1 MSDGQGGS
9 GMSDV
14 KSEIAKLLIEAM
26 KEERAPW
33 QRPWN
38 SISMR
43 PTNPTSKSAYR
54 GINRILLSLRGFK
67 DERWMTYRQAAL
79 AGWQVQ
85 AGATGSPVVKLVE
98 VAAIQALERA
108 PGGSEQIEQGAEK
121 RPGKVFALRRYT
133 VFNAEQIKGIPPLP
147 ERAATASIVV
157 CERAEAVLAA
167 LVDTGLTI
175 KHGGS
180 QACYIPALD
189 EIRLPSEADFLT
201 PYQYFAVAMHESA
214 HATLAPHRMN
224 RVETLGQKWGDE
236 AYAQEEL
243 RAEIAS
249 AIIASELSDG
259 PGGLVQ
265 GAEHVA
271 NHARYLNSWI
281 RVLERD
287 PMAIF
292 SAAKDAELMAGY
304 LLELAAK
311 RESVAAHS
319 EWIKDYNDAMAV
331 ELREG
336 LSLR

>member
-1 MSDGQGGS
+1 MREGQVES
-9 GMSDV
+9 GKGDV
-14 KSEIAKLLIEAM
+14 KSEVAKLLIEAM
-26 KEERAPW
+26 KQERAPW

-43 PTNPTSKSAYR
+43 PTNPTSNNAYR
-54 GINRILLSLRGFK
+54 GINRLLLSLQGYE
-67 DERWMTYRQAAL
+67 DPRWMTYRQAAL

-85 AGATGSPVVKLVE
+85 AGAKGAPVVKLVE
-98 VAAIQALERA
+98 VAAGQARDEG
-108 PGGSEQIEQGAEK
+108 PSGSEQANPIVERGS
-121 RPGKVFALRRYT
+121 GKAFFLRRYT

-147 ERAATASIVV
+147 ERAPSAPIIT
-157 CERAEAVLAA
+157 CEKAEAILAA
-167 LVDTGLTI
+167 LIDTGLSV
-175 KHGGS
+175 KHGGT
-180 QACYIPALD
+180 QACYVPALD
-189 EIRLPSEADFLT
+189 EIRLPAKSDFLSA
-201 PYQYFAVAMHESA
+201 YQYFSVAMHESA
-214 HATLAPHRMN
+214 HATLAKHRMN
-224 RVETLGQKWGDE
+224 RVEALGEKWGDE

-265 GAEHVA
+265 SREHVA
-271 NHARYLNSWI
+271 THARYLNSWI

-292 SAAKDAELMAGY
+292 SAAKDAELMATY

-319 EWIKDYNDAMAV
+319 EWIKDYDDAMAA
-331 ELREG
+331 ELSMAG
-336 LSLR
+336 LAP

>member
-1 MSDGQGGS
+1 MTVDATEKRA
-9 GMSDV
+9 DV
-14 KSEIAKLLIEAM
+14 KSEIARILIEAM

-33 QRPWN
+33 QRPWS
-38 SISMR
+38 SIAMR
-43 PTNPTSKSAYR
+43 PTNPTSNNAYR
-54 GINRILLSLRGFK
+54 GINRLLLSLRGFA
-67 DERWMTYRQAAL
+67 DPRWMTYQQAAK

-85 AGATGSPVVKLVE
+85 AGAKGSPVVKLVE
-98 VAAIQALERA
+98 VAAGQAEDEGS
-108 PGGSEQIEQGAEK
+108 GGSEQSEATVGRAA
-121 RPGKVFALRRYT
+121 GKVFALRRYT
-133 VFNAEQIKGIPPLP
+133 VFNGEQIKGIPPLP

-157 CERAEAVLAA
+157 CERAEAVIAA

-189 EIRLPSEADFLT
+189 EIRLPSKADFLT

-224 RVETLGQKWGDE
+224 RVEALGQKWGDE

-249 AIIASELSDG
+249 AIIASELSGG

-319 EWIKDYNDAMAV
+319 EWIQDYDNAMAA
-331 ELREG
+331 ELSEA
-336 LSLR
+336 LSPR